1 MARNAELFQPPS
13 VLMVESSSPALAA
26 AVTAPVFLMRL
37 FPFQLL
43 EMAAPCF

>member
-26 AVTAPVFLMRL
+26 AVTAPVFLMPL
-37 FPFQLL
+37 FPFKLF